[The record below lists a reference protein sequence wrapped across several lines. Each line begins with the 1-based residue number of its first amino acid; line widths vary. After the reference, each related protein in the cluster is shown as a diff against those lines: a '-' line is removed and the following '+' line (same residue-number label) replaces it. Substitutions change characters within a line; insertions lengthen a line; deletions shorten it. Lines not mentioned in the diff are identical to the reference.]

1 MVRFGS
7 VKIKICPVKKL
18 PFRSGILLISTSLLF
33 LGFTNPKPFNHPPT
47 TQQQGETLFDG
58 KSFKGWK
65 HIVGKANYAIE
76 NGAIVGTSVI
86 DSVNSF
92 LVTTKE
98 YSDFILEL
106 DVKID
111 NVLSNSGIQTR
122 SHFNDADHPNKVFGR
137 QVEVD
142 PSPRSWTGGIYDEA
156 RRGWLYPLDK
166 HPEAKKAFKVGEYN
180 HFRIECIGAT
190 TTTFINGMPVA
201 RVIDSIDRKGFIAL
215 QVHAVNKP
223 ESAGHKVYFKNITIS
238 TRHLQPKTFSA
249 EIPVV
254 DLTVTKP

>member
-1 MVRFGS
+1 MN
-7 VKIKICPVKKL
+7 KL
-18 PFRSGILLISTSLLF
+18 PFRSGFLLVSTSLLF
-33 LGFTNPKPFNHPPT
+33 LGCTSSRPLANSPA
-47 TQQQGETLFDG
+47 TQQGGEPLFDG
-58 KSFKGWK
+58 RSFKGWK
-65 HIVGKANYAIE
+65 QIVGKATYAIE
-76 NGAIVGTSVI
+76 DGAIVGTSVI

-98 YSDFILEL
+98 YDDFILEL

-122 SHFNDADHPNKVFGR
+122 SHFNDAAHPNKVFGR

-180 HFRIECIGAT
+180 HFRIECIGPSI
-190 TTTFINGMPVA
+190 TTFINGMPVA
-201 RVIDSIDRKGFIAL
+201 RVIDTIDRKGFIAL

-223 ESAGHKVYFKNITIS
+223 ESAGHKVYFKNIIIS
-238 TRHLQPKTFSA
+238 TKHLQPMAFPA

-254 DLTVTKP
+254 DLTAAKP

>member
-1 MVRFGS
+1 MNKFAINSGFLP
-7 VKIKICPVKKL
+7 IC
-18 PFRSGILLISTSLLF
+18 ISLLF
-33 LGFTNPKPFNHPPT
+33 LGFTNATPCLQPRAALR
-47 TQQQGETLFDG
+47 QGEPLFDG

-65 HIVGKANYAIE
+65 HIVGKASYAIE
-76 NGAIVGTSVI
+76 DGAIVGTSVI

-98 YSDFILEL
+98 YDDFILEL

-122 SHFNDADHPNKVFGR
+122 SHFNSPDHPNKVFGR

-180 HFRIECIGAT
+180 HFRIECIGT
-190 TTTFINGMPVA
+190 STTTFINGMPIA
-201 RVIDSIDRKGFIAL
+201 RVIDTLDRKGFIAL

-223 ESAGHKVYFKNITIS
+223 ESAGHKVYFKNILIS
-238 TRHLQPKTFSA
+238 TKQLEPMTFPA
-249 EIPVV
+249 GIPIV
-254 DLTVTKP
+254 DLTVSKP